1 MGILN
6 HPILK
11 RIITIIIVVLL
22 LVFIG
27 YQIWRANHS
36 SVVTETAT
44 YASISDTI
52 QAEGVIIRNETLV
65 QQNTAGVITYNI
77 SDGTKIAKDGLIAT
91 VYDTAE
97 DATTQQRREQLE
109 SQLATLQELNSAR
122 TTTTYTNPDNL
133 DKDIHTKLYTLL
145 ESIHERD
152 RDQIDSDKDSVLKS
166 INTRQIATGQV
177 TDFNA
182 KIQSLQDQLT
192 ALGSVKGTKKGE
204 ITSPSSGYFVSSTDG
219 YESTFSYNDAT
230 NLTVDD
236 LKTKKDQKA
245 ETQDSSV
252 IGKICDSYNW
262 YVACIVPADTASR
275 LKEDAQ
281 VSIQLPFVSS
291 GDIPATVAAVNQT
304 DGASEAAVILKCN
317 YMSDTLSKVRDETIQ
332 ININTYTG
340 IRVSQQSVRFQT
352 VSKDVTDENG
362 NTTTV
367 TKDVKGV
374 YILYGNSIKFV
385 EIVPLYSSNNYVI
398 CDPDPDTSE
407 LMTSETLTLYDEVV
421 VGGKDLYDGKMVK

>member
-36 SVVTETAT
+36 SVVTETAA

-52 QAEGVIIRNETLV
+52 QAEGVIIRDETLV
-65 QQNTAGVITYNI
+65 QQNTAGVITYHI

-109 SQLATLQELNSAR
+109 SQLATLKELNSAR

-152 RDQIDSDKDSVLKS
+152 RGQIDSDKDSVLKS
-166 INTRQIATGQV
+166 INTRQITTGQV

-182 KIQSLQDQLT
+182 KIQSLQSQLT
-192 ALGSVKGTKKGE
+192 SLGSVKGTKKGE

-219 YESTFSYNDAT
+219 YESTFHYDDAT
-230 NLTVDD
+230 KLTVDD
-236 LKTKKDQKA
+236 LKTPKDQKT
-245 ETQDSSV
+245 ETQDSNV
-252 IGKICDSYNW
+252 IGKICNSYNW
-262 YVACIVPADTASR
+262 YVACIVPADTATR
-275 LKEDAQ
+275 LKEDTQ

-291 GDIPATVAAVNQT
+291 GDIPATVAAVNQI
-304 DGASEAAVILKCN
+304 DDASEAAVILRCN

-332 ININTYTG
+332 IHINTYTG

-352 VSKDVTDENG
+352 VSKEVTDENG

-367 TKDVKGV
+367 TKEVKGV

-398 CDPDPDTSE
+398 CNPNPDTSE
-407 LMTSETLTLYDEVV
+407 LMTNETLTLYDEVV

>member
-11 RIITIIIVVLL
+11 RIITIIIIVLL

-36 SVVTETAT
+36 SVVTEMAT

-52 QAEGVIIRNETLV
+52 QAEGVIIRDETLV
-65 QQNTAGVITYNI
+65 QQDTADVITYNV
-77 SDGTKIAKDGLIAT
+77 SDGTKIAKDSVIAT
-91 VYDTAE
+91 IYDTAE
-97 DATTQQRREQLE
+97 DAATQKQREQLE
-109 SQLATLQELNSAR
+109 SQLATLQELNSSA
-122 TTTTYTNPDNL
+122 TATTYTNPDNL
-133 DKDIHTKLYTLL
+133 DKDIHSKLYTLL
-145 ESIHERD
+145 DSIHERD
-152 RDQIDSDKDSVLKS
+152 REQIDSNRDDVLKS

-177 TDFNA
+177 TDFNG
-182 KIQSLQDQLT
+182 KIQSIQEQLA

-204 ITSPSSGYFVSSTDG
+204 ILSPASGYFVSSTDG
-219 YESTFSYNDAT
+219 FEFTFDYDSAT
-230 NLTVDD
+230 ELTVDD
-236 LKTKKDQKA
+236 LKAKQDQNA
-245 ETQDSSV
+245 QTQDSSV

-262 YVACIVPADTASR
+262 YVACIVPADTAAR
-275 LKEDAQ
+275 LKVDSQ

-291 GDIPATVAAVNQT
+291 DDIPATVAAVNQT
-304 DGASEAAVILKCN
+304 DGASEAAVILRCN
-317 YMSDTLSKVRDETIQ
+317 YMSDALSKVRDETIQ

-352 VSKDVTDENG
+352 ISKDVTDENG
-362 NTTTV
+362 NVTTV

-421 VGGKDLYDGKMVK
+421 VGGKDLYDGKMVN

>member
-52 QAEGVIIRNETLV
+52 QAEGVIIRDETLV
-65 QQNTAGVITYNI
+65 RQTILLGVITYHV

-109 SQLATLQELNSAR
+109 SQLTTLKELNSAR
-122 TTTTYTNPDNL
+122 TTTTYTNPDNF
-133 DKDIHTKLYTLL
+133 DTDIHTKLYTLL

-177 TDFNA
+177 
-182 KIQSLQDQLT
+182 
-192 ALGSVKGTKKGE
+192 
-204 ITSPSSGYFVSSTDG
+204 
-219 YESTFSYNDAT
+219 
-230 NLTVDD
+230 
-236 LKTKKDQKA
+236 
-245 ETQDSSV
+245 
-252 IGKICDSYNW
+252 
-262 YVACIVPADTASR
+262 SR
-275 LKEDAQ
+275 L
-281 VSIQLPFVSS
+281 
-291 GDIPATVAAVNQT
+291 
-304 DGASEAAVILKCN
+304 
-317 YMSDTLSKVRDETIQ
+317 
-332 ININTYTG
+332 
-340 IRVSQQSVRFQT
+340 
-352 VSKDVTDENG
+352 
-362 NTTTV
+362 
-367 TKDVKGV
+367 
-374 YILYGNSIKFV
+374 
-385 EIVPLYSSNNYVI
+385 
-398 CDPDPDTSE
+398 
-407 LMTSETLTLYDEVV
+407 
-421 VGGKDLYDGKMVK
+421 

>member
-11 RIITIIIVVLL
+11 RIVTIIIVVLL

-52 QAEGVIIRNETLV
+52 QAEGVIIRDETLV
-65 QQNTAGVITYNI
+65 QQNTAGVITYNV

-152 RDQIDSDKDSVLKS
+152 RDQIDSYK
-166 INTRQIATGQV
+166 
-177 TDFNA
+177 
-182 KIQSLQDQLT
+182 
-192 ALGSVKGTKKGE
+192 
-204 ITSPSSGYFVSSTDG
+204 
-219 YESTFSYNDAT
+219 
-230 NLTVDD
+230 
-236 LKTKKDQKA
+236 
-245 ETQDSSV
+245 
-252 IGKICDSYNW
+252 
-262 YVACIVPADTASR
+262 
-275 LKEDAQ
+275 
-281 VSIQLPFVSS
+281 
-291 GDIPATVAAVNQT
+291 
-304 DGASEAAVILKCN
+304 
-317 YMSDTLSKVRDETIQ
+317 
-332 ININTYTG
+332 
-340 IRVSQQSVRFQT
+340 
-352 VSKDVTDENG
+352 
-362 NTTTV
+362 
-367 TKDVKGV
+367 
-374 YILYGNSIKFV
+374 
-385 EIVPLYSSNNYVI
+385 
-398 CDPDPDTSE
+398 
-407 LMTSETLTLYDEVV
+407 
-421 VGGKDLYDGKMVK
+421 